1 MQLNILRH
9 DDFYEV
15 DRHGNTPFHH
25 AFKNEDYDIVELLLE
40 YSSKYKFSSVFY
52 ISNKDGLAPL
62 DYAIGK
68 GHKDIVNLALQT
80 DDLVLNK
87 SNQSN
92 ESNQLNQSNELN
104 ESNKSNES
112 NKELNESNESDDLG
126 QINDEGQLQ
135 LAYLHKR
142 NQYEWIKFFY
152 GSSKAKVL
160 LMQEWKCQEC

>member
-1 MQLNILRH
+1 ML
-9 DDFYEV
+9 D
-15 DRHGNTPFHH
+15 
-25 AFKNEDYDIVELLLE
+25 

-52 ISNKDGLAPL
+52 ISNKDDLTPL
-62 DYAIGK
+62 DYVIAK

-87 SNQSN
+87 LNL
-92 ESNQLNQSNELN
+92 SNQLNQSNKLNESNELNKLNESTESKESNDSNESNESNELNELN
-104 ESNKSNES
+104 ESN
-112 NKELNESNESDDLG
+112 DLG

-152 GSSKAKVL
+152 NSSRTKVL
-160 LMQEWKCQEC
+160 LIQESKCQEC